1 MGITPLSFTGISSF
15 SEDLRTILE
24 RTVRIASLPLQALQN
39 ETADVLTRRTQ
50 LGSLNVA
57 AAAFQSSFEELVR
70 VAENKALAAASSNAE
85 AVTAANSGATA
96 AAAYTLNEITSLAAA
111 ASETSLAGY
120 DSGAAVS
127 ATGTVRLTVGAQ
139 TYDLALAPEE
149 NNIGGLRDAIN
160 GLNAGVTA
168 TILTTGAPANGN
180 FLVVTASN
188 LGATTL
194 ALRDDPGG
202 TNTTLLSASNQGA
215 DAVFQLNGV
224 PVTRKSNTVNDLI
237 GGLTFTLKQTSA
249 TPIELTLATTR
260 SELSGALSD
269 LVSKYN
275 ALTSEIDRQ
284 VGENAGLLSGD
295 LVVRDLQDSLRQV
308 TSYSAASGSIK
319 GLASLGIEFDK
330 TGVAT
335 FESATFQALSDSQIN
350 EAFDFVGSAT
360 TGLGALAARF
370 QQATDPVTGSIKI
383 QQDDYD
389 RTDRRLQDQI
399 GVLNVRVADLQASVA
414 RRLQTYDA
422 LLGQLESQQRILDA
436 SIQSVNF
443 SLFGKQ
449 QG

>member
-50 LGSLNVA
+50 L
-57 AAAFQSSFEELVR
+57 
-70 VAENKALAAASSNAE
+70 ENKALAAASSNAE

-202 TNTTLLSASNQGA
+202 ANTDLLSASNQGA

-249 TPIELTLATTR
+249 TPIELSLATTR

-335 FESATFQALSDSQIN
+335 F
-350 EAFDFVGSAT
+350 
-360 TGLGALAARF
+360 
-370 QQATDPVTGSIKI
+370 
-383 QQDDYD
+383 
-389 RTDRRLQDQI
+389 
-399 GVLNVRVADLQASVA
+399 
-414 RRLQTYDA
+414 
-422 LLGQLESQQRILDA
+422 
-436 SIQSVNF
+436 
-443 SLFGKQ
+443 
-449 QG
+449 

>member
-1 MGITPLSFTGISSF
+1 MGITPLAFTGISTF

-24 RTVRIASLPLQALQN
+24 RTVKIASLPLQALQN

-50 LGSLNVA
+50 LGSLSVA
-57 AAAFQSSFEELVR
+57 ASAFQSSFQALAR
-70 VAENKALAAASSNAE
+70 VAENKALAAASSNTAAV
-85 AVTAANSGATA
+85 AVTNSGATA
-96 AAAYTLNEITSLAAA
+96 AAAYTLNQITSLAAA

-139 TYDLALAPEE
+139 SHDIALAPDR
-149 NNIGGLRDAIN
+149 NNIAGLRDAIN
-160 GLNAGVTA
+160 NLNAGVTA
-168 TILTTGAPANGN
+168 SILTTGAPANGN

-202 TNTTLLSASNQGA
+202 ANTNLLSATNQGA
-215 DAVFQLNGV
+215 DAAFQLNGV

-249 TPIELTLATTR
+249 TPIQLSLATTR
-260 SELSGALSD
+260 SELSGALTD
-269 LVSKYN
+269 LVNKYN
-275 ALTSEIDRQ
+275 ALTTEIDRQ

-308 TSYSAASGSIK
+308 TSYSVAAGSIK
-319 GLASLGIEFDK
+319 GLASLGIVFDK
-330 TGVAT
+330 SGVAS
-335 FESATFQALSDSQIN
+335 FDSAAFQALSDPQIN
-350 EAFDFVGSAT
+350 EAFDFLGSSTA
-360 TGLGALAARF
+360 GLGALATRF

-399 GVLNVRVADLQASVA
+399 SVLNVRVADLQASVG

-422 LLGQLESQQRILDA
+422 LLGQLESQQRILEA